1 MLGLGIDNASYTVE
15 ATSWDEVYGLV
26 AHYDFSDASKL
37 KQEDD
42 GTTAVSSNNDPIG
55 YAENLVSNGLGTF
68 IRSYT
73 DAGRPLY
80 KTGGANSKSYAQFD
94 GSSDCGLV
102 AGVQSDGDVY
112 GGISASAYSD
122 VTLYFETISIFVVCK
137 ADVEDISSEESAIH
151 IRGVNGS
158 DQQTFNLTKPHSSDN
173 AGFQVVYGGDPATH
187 IMIFTAESNWTTED
201 RLMSIVTASGPSATR
216 IEKNDGVALNIPTGS
231 GEFSFG
237 TILANEQLDM
247 RTIAGKV
254 GFSIGSQHNAALNTN
269 SKNFE
274 GRIYEVLIYNRSI
287 TTAERTLIKNYIN
300 TKYDLWS

>member
-1 MLGLGIDNASYTVE
+1 
-15 ATSWDEVYGLV
+15 
-26 AHYDFSDASKL
+26 
-37 KQEDD
+37 
-42 GTTAVSSNNDPIG
+42 
-55 YAENLVSNGLGTF
+55 
-68 IRSYT
+68 
-73 DAGRPLY
+73 
-80 KTGGANSKSYAQFD
+80 
-94 GSSDCGLV
+94 
-102 AGVQSDGDVY
+102 
-112 GGISASAYSD
+112 
-122 VTLYFETISIFVVCK
+122 
-137 ADVEDISSEESAIH
+137 
-151 IRGVNGS
+151 
-158 DQQTFNLTKPHSSDN
+158 
-173 AGFQVVYGGDPATH
+173 
-187 IMIFTAESNWTTED
+187 MIFTAESNWTTED